1 MNLNA
6 MESPNA
12 VTVIVMEDEAS
23 ARLLEG
29 VSCHDHG
36 MDKKKKSLW
45 KRLFSASERSARSLG
60 SRTVNTSGSCSN
72 RASLSARN
80 FSSSCHDSVLSCDDE
95 DDDDLFYPNE
105 SFASHMTEQEEV
117 LQSPQSC
124 SQQELEN
131 DIVEFVDVC
140 AVNSFSAIL
149 AGQDELPEGEVNGE
163 SRLINTL
170 TLLEEAESARL
181 EGDYRRSLDLYE
193 RVLSQEFDLSPVQMA
208 NLCYACTWLAFHLQ
222 EPRNALFYAKR
233 ELGYTQLISQGRP
246 TMAVGKCYHELARI
260 SRVGLGESDRA
271 IKFYRKALRIEEQ
284 VYRSVTAQ
292 GAARTTQAQ
301 EILQHIQETKECI
314 GRILFEKGNIAEA
327 LGML

>member
-6 MESPNA
+6 MESPNT

-29 VSCHDHG
+29 SCSERS

-60 SRTVNTSGSCSN
+60 SRTAYTSGSSSN

-80 FSSSCHDSVLSCDDE
+80 LSSSCHDSVLSCDDE
-95 DDDDLFYPNE
+95 DDDCLFCPDE
-105 SFASHMTEQEEV
+105 SFAALTTEQEEV
-117 LQSPQSC
+117 LQSPQSDGE
-124 SQQELEN
+124 QESEN
-131 DIVEFVDVC
+131 DVVDCADVC
-140 AVNSFSAIL
+140 AVNSFSAI
-149 AGQDELPEGEVNGE
+149 AGPDTPPEEELNDE
-163 SRLINTL
+163 SRLLNAEA
-170 TLLEEAESARL
+170 LLEEAQAARI
-181 EGDYRRSLDLYE
+181 EGDNRRALDLYE
-193 RVLSQEFDLSPVQMA
+193 RVLFQELDFSPIQMA

-222 EPRNALFYAKR
+222 EPRAALHYAKR
-233 ELGYTQLISQGRP
+233 ELAYTLQISQEQP
-246 TMAVGKCYHELARI
+246 TMAVSKCYHELARI

-284 VYRSVTAQ
+284 VYRSITAV
-292 GAARTTQAQ
+292 GTARTAQAQ